1 VTLLK
6 SCFLPCSLGFYTM
19 SQAFLG
25 FAHPPLSFLPSAHQ
39 PSLLLFRCGLS
50 GLREPSYASSSSY
63 SQSQHHN
70 CPGTCLT
77 CQPSKEGN
85 TEWNICWSVMEVGR
99 AWEYFHIS
107 TIGFNLLS
115 CGSPLSEAHI
125 VDWAPE
131 SSPVTG
137 KLCFI
142 LEMQPHAVSSGPLS
156 PACCYSRMLLLQ
168 EAGLVFCYS

>member
-1 VTLLK
+1 
-6 SCFLPCSLGFYTM
+6 M

-25 FAHPPLSFLPSAHQ
+25 FAHPLLSFLPSAHQ

-63 SQSQHHN
+63 SQSQHHS

-77 CQPSKEGN
+77 CQPAKEGN

-115 CGSPLSEAHI
+115 CGSPLSEA
-125 VDWAPE
+125 
-131 SSPVTG
+131 
-137 KLCFI
+137 CR
-142 LEMQPHAVSSGPLS
+142 LS
-156 PACCYSRMLLLQ
+156 PRVFIPSHRKTLFHTWDAATCSQFRTAFSSMLLLQ
-168 EAGLVFCYS
+168 DAAAPGSRARVLLQLGTGRANGGEE